1 MGYQKKEKR
10 LIRHAKLCY
19 WTKTKEGTI
28 FLNVNN
34 LPRKSY
40 RKN

>member
-10 LIRHAKLCY
+10 SIYHAKLCY
-19 WTKTKEGTI
+19 RTKTKEGTV

-34 LPRKSY
+34 LTGKSY
-40 RKN
+40 HRN